1 MKLGI
6 FVKSMFLLYFLILTM
21 HFGFKSGF
29 GQQLGLTCVCFK
41 GWSLLQ
47 DFILATRRVRQITG
61 EQQKWRG
68 TYCGM
73 VKLMAGRYLSQ
84 SKELSWIYG
93 ETYSL
98 ILLLKFCTWA
108 CTGDALV
115 LS

>member
-29 GQQLGLTCVCFK
+29 GQQLGLNCVCFK
-41 GWSLLQ
+41 GWSLLH
-47 DFILATRRVRQITG
+47 DFILATRRVGQITG

-73 VKLMAGRYLSQ
+73 VN
-84 SKELSWIYG
+84 EL
-93 ETYSL
+93 
-98 ILLLKFCTWA
+98 
-108 CTGDALV
+108 
-115 LS
+115 